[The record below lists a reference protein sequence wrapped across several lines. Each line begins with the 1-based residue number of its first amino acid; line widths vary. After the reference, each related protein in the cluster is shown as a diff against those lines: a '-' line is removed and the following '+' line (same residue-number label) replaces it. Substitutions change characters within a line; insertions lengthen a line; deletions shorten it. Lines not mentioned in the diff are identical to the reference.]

1 MLRGPVAAEHHDD
14 HQDHQGHADQREHP
28 NPSRH
33 PRPVDRGW
41 RMSDD
46 GLPGVDV
53 LPVWPGWLALPVAHR
68 ATVRCTSSLQQDT
81 VSTDLVELYR
91 VGMPR
96 LWDQSVRTHRQTV
109 HDAVL
114 DAAAALIE
122 RRGLA
127 SVTMAG
133 IAGEAG
139 IGRATLY
146 KYFPDVD
153 AVLAGW
159 HRRHVEEHLA
169 RLREARDRA
178 EGPVQQLE
186 VVLHAYAAL
195 SGQQA
200 GGEIAAAL
208 HRAPHIEGVR
218 AQLRSLLTEL
228 MAGAAEQGAARRDVP
243 AEELALF
250 AEHALAAARELDSD
264 AALGR
269 LVRLTLS
276 GAQGPG

>member
-1 MLRGPVAAEHHDD
+1 
-14 HQDHQGHADQREHP
+14 
-28 NPSRH
+28 
-33 PRPVDRGW
+33 
-41 RMSDD
+41 
-46 GLPGVDV
+46 
-53 LPVWPGWLALPVAHR
+53 
-68 ATVRCTSSLQQDT
+68 
-81 VSTDLVELYR
+81 VSTNLGEMYR
-91 VGMPR
+91 IGMPR

-109 HDAVL
+109 HDTVL

-159 HRRHVEEHLA
+159 HQRHVEEHLA

-178 EGPVQQLE
+178 EDPAQQLE
-186 VVLHAYAAL
+186 VVFHAYASL

-208 HRAPHIEGVR
+208 HRGAHIEGVR
-218 AQLRSLLTEL
+218 AQLRTLLTEL
-228 MAGAAEQGAARRDVP
+228 IAGAAEQGAARRDVP

-264 AALGR
+264 EALGR
-269 LVRLTLS
+269 LVRVTLS
-276 GAQGPG
+276 GVQSPD